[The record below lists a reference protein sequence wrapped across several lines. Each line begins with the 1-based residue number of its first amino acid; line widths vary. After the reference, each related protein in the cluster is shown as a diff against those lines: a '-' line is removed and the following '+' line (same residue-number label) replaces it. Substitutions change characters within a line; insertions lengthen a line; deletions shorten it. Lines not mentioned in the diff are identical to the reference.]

1 MWNSEIVGLS
11 EVGLVELWLWKYH
24 YWTEAIADH
33 LAFRSVVPAAK
44 MSLIT
49 WEDLKPGFVTEP
61 KEKSV
66 FSLENRNF
74 LFSPSEAILPSQRLT
89 PNPPEAISILGSPT
103 EEWTI
108 TWVKRWKLWAIKCH
122 MVPTL
127 TWTVPRQGTIL
138 KVPGAPSFWM

>member
-1 MWNSEIVGLS
+1 M
-11 EVGLVELWLWKYH
+11 
-24 YWTEAIADH
+24 
-33 LAFRSVVPAAK
+33 VPAAK

-108 TWVKRWKLWAIKCH
+108 NYLSQETEAVGHQVSHGSNFDPDSPKAGNHFEGPPSTFLLDVKSVFASH
-122 MVPTL
+122 
-127 TWTVPRQGTIL
+127 
-138 KVPGAPSFWM
+138 